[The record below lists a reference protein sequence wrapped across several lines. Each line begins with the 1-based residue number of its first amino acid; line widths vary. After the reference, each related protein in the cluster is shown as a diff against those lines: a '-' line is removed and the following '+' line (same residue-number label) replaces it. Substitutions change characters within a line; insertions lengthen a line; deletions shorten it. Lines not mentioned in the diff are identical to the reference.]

1 MPMIKHSLTG
11 ALCIVAAVLVAAMP
25 PAVAGQAPPMSQPVL
40 SPEATAALEAALGGT
55 DQSDVELLLR
65 GFFYPSMQGGTLCM
79 MGFRVGTGGVMFG
92 VDAGA
97 EPGVAAPEV
106 AEMELFGAILQDGA
120 EIKRIGTSFKMA
132 KNAEAHSGTY
142 SFGDSLP
149 AGSYEIVWG
158 VRDSVSGVVASRRDA
173 FEAPNFMAGG
183 LSLTSVIVADGFGP
197 APGMFSPN
205 TVYDGIRVLTTTFD
219 DRVERVYE
227 VGTPQVDLTYVVMGA
242 QMDPVTQAFNLE
254 ANYRI
259 LDAETGQG
267 VVRMPPQPMSRNT
280 VAQPIPL
287 GQIQQLEAGKA
298 YRFEILVKDLTAGT
312 ETTQEIAFQIAS

>member
-1 MPMIKHSLTG
+1 MIKRRLIH
-11 ALCIVAAVLVAAMP
+11 ALSLVAALL
-25 PAVAGQAPPMSQPVL
+25 VASPQAAASQAPPVSQAVL
-40 SPEATAALEAALGGT
+40 SPEATAALDSALAGT
-55 DQSDVELLLR
+55 DQGDVELLLR

-79 MGFRVGTGGVMFG
+79 MGFRVGTTGVMFG
-92 VDAGA
+92 VDASA

-106 AEMELFGAILQDGA
+106 AEMELFGAILQDGV
-120 EIKRIGTSFKMA
+120 EIRRIGTNFKMA
-132 KNAEAHSGTY
+132 RNEATHSGTY

-149 AGSYEIVWG
+149 AGSYELVWG
-158 VRDSVSGVVASRRDA
+158 VRDSVSGVTGSRRDA

-183 LSLTSVIVADGFGP
+183 LTLTSIIVADGFGP

-205 TVYDGIRVLTTTFD
+205 TVYDGVRVLTTTFH

-227 VGTPQVDLTYVVMGA
+227 IGTPQVDLTYVVMGA
-242 QMDPVTQAFNLE
+242 QMDPATQAYNLE

-259 LDAETGQG
+259 LDAETGQS

-287 GQIQQLEAGKA
+287 GQIQQLEAGKT
-298 YRFEILVKDLTAGT
+298 YRFEIVVKDLSAGT
-312 ETTQEIAFQIAS
+312 EATQEVAFQIAG